1 MAENAQGAHGFGN
14 VTRVVDGDERGVGE
28 QLDVRRRERT
38 YRLLHDG
45 ECDVLLVVREEERGR
60 VVHESQQGLERRRLR
75 ERGRGVEQWELVR
88 RIRRRL
94 TIQRRQ
100 TVGVLRLFAQKKDV
114 SRRRGGQLYVGEKGQ
129 RVDGRRGFCCC
140 VRRRVQKTL
149 VLLQEID

>member
-1 MAENAQGAHGFGN
+1 M
-14 VTRVVDGDERGVGE
+14 
-28 QLDVRRRERT
+28 RRRERT

-114 SRRRGGQLYVGEKGQ
+114 SRRRGGQLYVGEKASESTDG
-129 RVDGRRGFCCC
+129 VDSAAVFGDAYRRHSSSF
-140 VRRRVQKTL
+140 KKST
-149 VLLQEID
+149 EIGPFSGGLDWNCPSPTM